1 MHIIA
6 DDLTGAADASVA
18 FAGTAPVRLLL
29 DLPLRR
35 QAAPVGHVAIDVDCR
50 DVAAETAATRMA
62 AALDRLPA
70 GAELFVKID
79 SLLRGRIADMLHEL
93 RQWACGR
100 PLVLAPALPAMG
112 RSTAGG
118 RLQIA
123 GEVHWQTPSLFE
135 MVDGLEPAWVC
146 DAADDAD
153 LDAIVATMS
162 QTVENAIWVGT
173 AGLAKAIARARCGA
187 WRCSGVRRRRRP
199 PRHVFWRENST
210 PNTSLCQRPKP
221 LCRARIR
228 TRDCGWRAPTVIWS
242 SPSNSR
248 MTIRLHWILRWH
260 GAWPDWSRR
269 MPPTLGSWF

>member
-135 MVDGLEPAWVC
+135 MV
-146 DAADDAD
+146 
-153 LDAIVATMS
+153 
-162 QTVENAIWVGT
+162 
-173 AGLAKAIARARCGA
+173 
-187 WRCSGVRRRRRP
+187 
-199 PRHVFWRENST
+199 
-210 PNTSLCQRPKP
+210 
-221 LCRARIR
+221 
-228 TRDCGWRAPTVIWS
+228 VI
-242 SPSNSR
+242 
-248 MTIRLHWILRWH
+248 
-260 GAWPDWSRR
+260 
-269 MPPTLGSWF
+269 F